1 MDGLVPLLLA
11 IIVGAIF
18 IFSLKTDIYMNEV
31 FACMY
36 LVNTPAL
43 QDRSSKP
50 KGISHDLKI
59 ASEAHGLI
67 GASYCKPA
75 IAG

>member
-1 MDGLVPLLLA
+1 
-11 IIVGAIF
+11 
-18 IFSLKTDIYMNEV
+18 
-31 FACMY
+31 MY

-59 ASEAHGLI
+59 ASEAHGLNRSKLLQ
-67 GASYCKPA
+67 ASYPLVN
-75 IAG
+75 